1 MLQTKQLRAGEGS
14 QQVNDC
20 CSFAYHCCIVC
31 ESDSHLSV
39 QAFEWTAMSRQRV
52 CVSDFEDEARKVLPK
67 AVYDYYRSGAD
78 EQNTLADN
86 VAAFNRYNTH
96 THKHVEP

>member
-1 MLQTKQLRAGEGS
+1 
-14 QQVNDC
+14 
-20 CSFAYHCCIVC
+20 
-31 ESDSHLSV
+31 
-39 QAFEWTAMSRQRV
+39 MSRQRV

-96 THKHVEP
+96 IHTYKHIEP